1 MLPLILNIESATDIC
16 SVCLSK
22 GNELLHIK
30 DSEQGYNHAAV
41 ITRLIESL
49 FAETGMELSQLDAV
63 SLSKGPG
70 SYTSLRVGASTAKG
84 ICYALGIPFIVID
97 TLESIARATLEKE
110 QIKGLYAPM
119 IDARRMEV
127 YTMLYGADM
136 KELQPLNALII
147 DEASFADYFDKGKTI
162 VFSGNGAPKC
172 NNVINSPLA
181 VFSDVICSSAH
192 LIPLSVE
199 AFEAEFFSDIA
210 YFSPTYFKAPNIT
223 ISKKTL

>member
-84 ICYALGIPFIVID
+84 IRHSVYCY
-97 TLESIARATLEKE
+97 
-110 QIKGLYAPM
+110 
-119 IDARRMEV
+119 
-127 YTMLYGADM
+127 
-136 KELQPLNALII
+136 
-147 DEASFADYFDKGKTI
+147 
-162 VFSGNGAPKC
+162 
-172 NNVINSPLA
+172 
-181 VFSDVICSSAH
+181 
-192 LIPLSVE
+192 
-199 AFEAEFFSDIA
+199 
-210 YFSPTYFKAPNIT
+210 
-223 ISKKTL
+223 